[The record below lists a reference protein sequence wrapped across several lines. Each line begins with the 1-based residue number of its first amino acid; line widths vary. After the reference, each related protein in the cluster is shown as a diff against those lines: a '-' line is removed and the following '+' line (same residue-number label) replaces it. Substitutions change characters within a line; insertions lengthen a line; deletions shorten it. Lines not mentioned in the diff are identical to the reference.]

1 MLKKINDEVK
11 KVGLGEAVDM
21 ASWAHNPNV
30 NVLGFQP
37 LPLVTGKSLMIPG
50 LTMGDMATDSL
61 YDDEM
66 IRKILE
72 HYHIM
77 MKEFRELEYS
87 TKLKG
92 AIKTRIKG
100 YEDTKEIKELWCSIS
115 IKIRR
120 HG

>member
-1 MLKKINDEVK
+1 
-11 KVGLGEAVDM
+11 M
-21 ASWAHNPNV
+21 ASWTHNPNV

-37 LPLVTGKSLMIPG
+37 LPLVTGRSLMIPG

-72 HYHIM
+72 RYHIM

-87 TKLKG
+87 TKLRR

-100 YEDTKEIKELWCSIS
+100 YEDTKEIKEIWCSIS